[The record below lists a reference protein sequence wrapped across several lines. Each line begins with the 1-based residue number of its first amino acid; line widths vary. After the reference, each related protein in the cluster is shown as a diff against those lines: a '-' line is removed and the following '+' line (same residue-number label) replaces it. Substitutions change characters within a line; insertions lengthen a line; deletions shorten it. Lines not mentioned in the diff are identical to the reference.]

1 MAQQLSPPPP
11 APGEGQSHRSVLVA
25 IGALLLGM
33 LLAALDQ
40 TIVSTALPTIVSEL
54 GGLDH
59 LSWVVTAYLLAATA
73 ATPLWGKLGDQY
85 GRKKL
90 FQTAI
95 VIFLIGSALCGIAQN
110 MPQLIGFRALQ
121 GLGGGGLMVLSMAIV
136 GDLVTP
142 RERGKYQGLFGAVFG
157 VTSVLGPLLGGFF
170 TEHLSW
176 RWVFY
181 INLPIGV
188 VALVVIAAVLH
199 IPVRREKHTIDYLG
213 TFLIASVATALV
225 LVASLGGTT
234 WAWSSPQIIAL
245 AVLAVVLLV
254 AFIAVERRAVE
265 PVLPLKLFRIRTF
278 SLVAVISFVI
288 GFAMFGAMTYL
299 PTFLQVVHDITPTM
313 SGVHMLPMV
322 FGLLITS
329 TASGQIVS
337 RTGRWK
343 VFPLAGTALTAVG
356 LLLLHNLDENSST
369 WLMSAYFFVF
379 GAGLGL
385 VMQVLVLVAQNS
397 VSYQDLGVATS
408 GATFFRSIGS
418 AFGVAIFGTIFA
430 NRLTGQLTDAL
441 AGQSLPSGVDAGRL
455 AADPRAIGQL
465 PADLRPGVLGAYSTS
480 ITDVFLYAVPVVL
493 LAFVLAW
500 FLREDKLQGSVT
512 APDSRPDPR
521 LQPRRALLV
530 RRVRPRAVGAGHPGG
545 PPRDLRE
552 DHRAGRLRPAARGQ
566 LAAPADQAARHR
578 RTRAARRD
586 RSRTAACDHRRGP
599 AGRGTRTGP
608 PGGPAD
614 DPHRRGGRG
623 RRPPLP
629 GPRGLPGRAP
639 RRLVGPRAPDRPG
652 QTRQRTDRRGQ
663 RIDQGAPALPDA
675 SPRPRGPPAPRRARG
690 PPPGPRRPGRPRP
703 PAPARLTR
711 PPGPPG
717 GTVRHIAAG
726 RVTAPWRTSAPRT
739 GYGGGT
745 PATSRYPC
753 FVYSPRAST
762 RSWRVSSR
770 SSRTPYD
777 LAASSTA
784 ASSSPPPPVP
794 RNPGRTY
801 TRVSSA
807 VPGPAAS
814 VSTSP
819 AQLAA
824 LLPYRPTTNCPVG
837 GTSRPAPSSASPSAI
852 SSAVAGRCQ

>member
-1 MAQQLSPPPP
+1 MAQQLSPSPP
-11 APGEGQSHRSVLVA
+11 APGEGQSHRNVLVA

-85 GRKKL
+85 GRKRL

-95 VIFLIGSALCGIAQN
+95 VIFLIGSALCGVAQN

-213 TFLIASVATALV
+213 TFLIAAVATALV

-234 WAWSSPQIIAL
+234 WAWSSPQIIGL

-254 AFIAVERRAVE
+254 VFIAVERRAVE

-322 FGLLITS
+322 IGLLITS
-329 TASGQIVS
+329 TGSGQIVS

-343 VFPLAGTALTAVG
+343 VFPILGTAITAVG
-356 LLLLHNLDENSST
+356 LLLLHQLDENSST
-369 WLMSAYFFVF
+369 WLMSAFFFVF

-408 GATFFRSIGS
+408 GVTFFRSIGS

-441 AGQSLPSGVDAGRL
+441 AGQSLPTGVDAGRL

-465 PADLRPGVLGAYSTS
+465 PADLRPSVLGAYSTS

-500 FLREDKLQGSVT
+500 FLREDRLRGSVT
-512 APDSRPDPR
+512 APDSSQTLASNPVERSSYDECA
-521 LQPRRALLV
+521 RALSVLATREGRREIYEKITARAGYDLLPAASWLLLRIKRHGTVEPARLAETAPVPLHVITDAARQIEERGLARREGMQMILTDTGAEAVVRLSQAREDSLADLLGDWWGPERPTDLV
-530 RRVRPRAVGAGHPGG
+530 KLVSELTAEVSGSTRERPHFPQ
-545 PPRDLRE
+545 PPRDHEAHLRHDE
-552 DHRAGRLRPAARGQ
+552 REALE
-566 LAAPADQAARHR
+566 R
-578 RTRAARRD
+578 RSDERD
-586 RSRTAACDHRRGP
+586 GL
-599 AGRGTRTGP
+599 
-608 PGGPAD
+608 
-614 DPHRRGGRG
+614 G
-623 RRPPLP
+623 RRLD
-629 GPRGLPGRAP
+629 
-639 RRLVGPRAPDRPG
+639 DRE
-652 QTRQRTDRRGQ
+652 THDRRSDDGDGHG
-663 RIDQGAPALPDA
+663 RHH
-675 SPRPRGPPAPRRARG
+675 PPA
-690 PPPGPRRPGRPRP
+690 
-703 PAPARLTR
+703 
-711 PPGPPG
+711 
-717 GTVRHIAAG
+717 
-726 RVTAPWRTSAPRT
+726 
-739 GYGGGT
+739 
-745 PATSRYPC
+745 
-753 FVYSPRAST
+753 
-762 RSWRVSSR
+762 
-770 SSRTPYD
+770 
-777 LAASSTA
+777 
-784 ASSSPPPPVP
+784 
-794 RNPGRTY
+794 
-801 TRVSSA
+801 
-807 VPGPAAS
+807 
-814 VSTSP
+814 
-819 AQLAA
+819 
-824 LLPYRPTTNCPVG
+824 
-837 GTSRPAPSSASPSAI
+837 
-852 SSAVAGRCQ
+852 

>member
-1 MAQQLSPPPP
+1 MAQRLSPSPP

-95 VIFLIGSALCGIAQN
+95 VIFLIGSALCGVAQN

-234 WAWSSPQIIAL
+234 WAWSSPKIIGL

-265 PVLPLKLFRIRTF
+265 PVLPLKLFRMRTF
-278 SLVAVISFVI
+278 ALVAVISFVI

-329 TASGQIVS
+329 TGSGQIVS

-343 VFPLAGTALTAVG
+343 VFPILGTAITAVG
-356 LLLLHNLDENSST
+356 LLLLHQLDENSST

-408 GATFFRSIGS
+408 GVTFFRSIGS

-441 AGQSLPSGVDAGRL
+441 AGQSLPTGVDAGRL

-465 PADLRPGVLGAYSTS
+465 PADLRPSVLGAYSTS

-500 FLREDKLQGSVT
+500 FLREDKLRGSVT
-512 APDSRPDPR
+512 APDTSQTLASNPVERSSYDECA
-521 LQPRRALLV
+521 RALSVLATREGRREIYEKITARAGYDLLPAASWLLLRIKRHGTVEPARLAETAPVPLHVITDAARQVEERGLARREGLQMILTDTGAEAVVRLSQAREDSLAELLGDWWGPERPTDLV
-530 RRVRPRAVGAGHPGG
+530 TLVSELTAEVSGSTRERPHSPT
-545 PPRDLRE
+545 PPRDHEAHLRHDE
-552 DHRAGRLRPAARGQ
+552 REALE
-566 LAAPADQAARHR
+566 R
-578 RTRAARRD
+578 RFDERE
-586 RSRTAACDHRRGP
+586 
-599 AGRGTRTGP
+599 
-608 PGGPAD
+608 
-614 DPHRRGGRG
+614 
-623 RRPPLP
+623 
-629 GPRGLPGRAP
+629 GL
-639 RRLVGPRAPDRPG
+639 
-652 QTRQRTDRRGQ
+652 DRRS
-663 RIDQGAPALPDA
+663 DD
-675 SPRPRGPPAPRRARG
+675 SESHDRRSGDRESHD
-690 PPPGPRRPGRPRP
+690 RRSDDSDDHGR
-703 PAPARLTR
+703 
-711 PPGPPG
+711 
-717 GTVRHIAAG
+717 HH
-726 RVTAPWRTSAPRT
+726 
-739 GYGGGT
+739 
-745 PATSRYPC
+745 
-753 FVYSPRAST
+753 
-762 RSWRVSSR
+762 
-770 SSRTPYD
+770 
-777 LAASSTA
+777 
-784 ASSSPPPPVP
+784 PPV
-794 RNPGRTY
+794 
-801 TRVSSA
+801 
-807 VPGPAAS
+807 
-814 VSTSP
+814 
-819 AQLAA
+819 
-824 LLPYRPTTNCPVG
+824 
-837 GTSRPAPSSASPSAI
+837 
-852 SSAVAGRCQ
+852 

>member
-1 MAQQLSPPPP
+1 MAQQLSPSPP
-11 APGEGQSHRSVLVA
+11 APGEGQSHRSILVA

-95 VIFLIGSALCGIAQN
+95 VIFLIGSALCGVAQN

-136 GDLVTP
+136 GDLVAP

-234 WAWSSPQIIAL
+234 WAWSSPQIIGL

-265 PVLPLKLFRIRTF
+265 PVLPLKLFRMRTF
-278 SLVAVISFVI
+278 TLVAVISFVI

-329 TASGQIVS
+329 TGSGQIVS

-343 VFPLAGTALTAVG
+343 VFPILGTAITAVG
-356 LLLLHNLDENSST
+356 LLLLHQLDENSST

-408 GATFFRSIGS
+408 GVTFFRSIGS

-441 AGQSLPSGVDAGRL
+441 AGQSLPTGVDAGRL

-465 PADLRPGVLGAYSTS
+465 PADLRPSVLGAYSTS
-480 ITDVFLYAVPVVL
+480 ITDVFLYAAPVVL

-500 FLREDKLQGSVT
+500 FLREDKLRGSVT
-512 APDSRPDPR
+512 APDTSQTLASNPVERSSYDECA
-521 LQPRRALLV
+521 RALSVLATREGRREIYEKITARAGYDLLPAASWLLLRIKRHGTVEPARLAETAPVPLHVITDAARQVEERGLARREGLQMILTDTGAEAVVRLSQAREDSLAELLGDWWGPERPTDLV
-530 RRVRPRAVGAGHPGG
+530 ALVSELTAEVSGSTRERPHSPT
-545 PPRDLRE
+545 PPRDHEAHLRHDE
-552 DHRAGRLRPAARGQ
+552 REALERRFDGRE
-566 LAAPADQAARHR
+566 
-578 RTRAARRD
+578 
-586 RSRTAACDHRRGP
+586 
-599 AGRGTRTGP
+599 
-608 PGGPAD
+608 
-614 DPHRRGGRG
+614 
-623 RRPPLP
+623 
-629 GPRGLPGRAP
+629 GL
-639 RRLVGPRAPDRPG
+639 
-652 QTRQRTDRRGQ
+652 DRRFGD
-663 RIDQGAPALPDA
+663 RESHD
-675 SPRPRGPPAPRRARG
+675 RRSDDSDDH
-690 PPPGPRRPGRPRP
+690 GR
-703 PAPARLTR
+703 
-711 PPGPPG
+711 
-717 GTVRHIAAG
+717 HH
-726 RVTAPWRTSAPRT
+726 
-739 GYGGGT
+739 
-745 PATSRYPC
+745 
-753 FVYSPRAST
+753 
-762 RSWRVSSR
+762 
-770 SSRTPYD
+770 
-777 LAASSTA
+777 
-784 ASSSPPPPVP
+784 PPV
-794 RNPGRTY
+794 
-801 TRVSSA
+801 
-807 VPGPAAS
+807 
-814 VSTSP
+814 
-819 AQLAA
+819 
-824 LLPYRPTTNCPVG
+824 
-837 GTSRPAPSSASPSAI
+837 
-852 SSAVAGRCQ
+852 